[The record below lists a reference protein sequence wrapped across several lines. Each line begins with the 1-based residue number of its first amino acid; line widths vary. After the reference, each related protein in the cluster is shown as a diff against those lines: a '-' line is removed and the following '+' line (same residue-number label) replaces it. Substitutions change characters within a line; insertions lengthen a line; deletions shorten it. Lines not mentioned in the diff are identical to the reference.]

1 MKRNQF
7 NKEFKAKVAVAA
19 IKGQSA
25 ANELAQEYE
34 VHISQINLWKKQLL
48 EAAPTVFGGGGQ
60 RKEAAAEEERD
71 RLYEK
76 IGKLQVEVDWLK
88 KKTGHLG

>member
-19 IKGQSA
+19 IKGQST

-34 VHISQINLWKKQLL
+34 VHVSQINLWKKQLL
-48 EAAPTVFGGGGQ
+48 EAAPMVFGHSGE